1 MYNVVCVVPNIPH
14 TRPIWLRKRSLITF
28 TFFFCSLVDYSL
40 LMIVVSPRILSRKI
54 QSWLTLLHWLH
65 YGFHY
70 EIGVPTFFAVGC
82 SRVIL
87 QLEGLILTYP
97 FGHEL
102 CKEEHRNDSSPLS
115 SSWFSISNWANTWER
130 TFHAIR
136 TFWRSLHV
144 SNSQNSFL
152 FLVYLLISFLAGKFN
167 FNFEFA
173 IFWVEKLWNQIKS
186 NLKTL

>member
-1 MYNVVCVVPNIPH
+1 MS
-14 TRPIWLRKRSLITF
+14 RQEF
-28 TFFFCSLVDYSL
+28 TWENFQN
-40 LMIVVSPRILSRKI
+40 R
-54 QSWLTLLHWLH
+54 LTLLHWLH

-144 SNSQNSFL
+144 SISQKFL
-152 FLVYLLISFLAGKFN
+152 FLVGLLIRHIFGAKIQFLQFWSLE
-167 FNFEFA
+167 EFD
-173 IFWVEKLWNQIKS
+173 FLSWSWVWVELETLYVWHENSKFFAWLANWND
-186 NLKTL
+186 LVV

>member
-1 MYNVVCVVPNIPH
+1 MLWFLGASRLAI
-14 TRPIWLRKRSLITF
+14 IT
-28 TFFFCSLVDYSL
+28 TYL
-40 LMIVVSPRILSRKI
+40 KI
-54 QSWLTLLHWLH
+54 LTLLHWLH

-136 TFWRSLHV
+136 TFLTQPSCLNLSKIPISCRSTHKAHFWRENSISTILKFGRIWFFELKLSLSWV
-144 SNSQNSFL
+144 GNFVGLARKFKVFCMIGENWND
-152 FLVYLLISFLAGKFN
+152 LV
-167 FNFEFA
+167 
-173 IFWVEKLWNQIKS
+173 V
-186 NLKTL
+186 

>member
-1 MYNVVCVVPNIPH
+1 MLWFLGASRLAI
-14 TRPIWLRKRSLITF
+14 IT
-28 TFFFCSLVDYSL
+28 TYL
-40 LMIVVSPRILSRKI
+40 KI
-54 QSWLTLLHWLH
+54 LTLLHWLH
-65 YGFHY
+65 YGFHLR
-70 EIGVPTFFAVGC
+70 IGVPAFFAVGC

-144 SNSQNSFL
+144 SISQNF
-152 FLVYLLISFLAGKFN
+152 FFFYYLLTTFLAGKFN
-167 FNFEFA
+167 FYNFEVWKNL
-173 IFWVEKLWNQIKS
+173 IFWVEVEFELSWKLCKFGTKIQSFFAWLANWND
-186 NLKTL
+186 LVV

>member
-1 MYNVVCVVPNIPH
+1 MLWFLGASRLAI
-14 TRPIWLRKRSLITF
+14 IT
-28 TFFFCSLVDYSL
+28 TYL
-40 LMIVVSPRILSRKI
+40 KI
-54 QSWLTLLHWLH
+54 LTLLHWLH

-70 EIGVPTFFAVGC
+70 GFGVPTFFAVGC

-144 SNSQNSFL
+144 SISQNSFL